1 MGDCNAA
8 SAPDAESL
16 TRMTEAKRKQTFAG
30 SLLAARA
37 AIVFAGPLANLRLA
51 VLVFSALAYCVG
63 DTFVAPRIGAVLP
76 GGAVA
81 AAGLSPGD
89 LARSVNDR
97 PIGAFDEL
105 FVFVSLRPGEPIR
118 FGVERAGH
126 EITLIATPIA
136 TAVETPFGS
145 QRLGRL
151 GAVASSDAEN
161 FRLIRP
167 GARKN
172 SAFAPV

>member
-1 MGDCNAA
+1 
-8 SAPDAESL
+8 
-16 TRMTEAKRKQTFAG
+16 MTEAKRKQTFAG

-37 AIVFAGPLANLRLA
+37 AIVFAGPLANLLSA
-51 VLVFSALAYCVG
+51 DLVFSALAYCVG

-81 AAGLSPGD
+81 AAAGFAPGD
-89 LARSVNDR
+89 PVRSVNDR